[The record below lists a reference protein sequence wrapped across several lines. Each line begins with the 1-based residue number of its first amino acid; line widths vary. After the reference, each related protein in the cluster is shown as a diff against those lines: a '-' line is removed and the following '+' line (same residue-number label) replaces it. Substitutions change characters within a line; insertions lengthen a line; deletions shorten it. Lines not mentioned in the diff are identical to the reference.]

1 MKNDKIQKF
10 DSRAIFSNINLAI
23 NKIEITRQQ
32 LYQYMNFLNKTCKM
46 YQDKYIIV
54 PINSEIM
61 KDQSAIKL
69 KNVTF
74 NYRRR

>member
-1 MKNDKIQKF
+1 MKNYKIQKF
-10 DSRAIFSNINLAI
+10 DSEIFSNINLAI

-32 LYQYMNFLNKTCKM
+32 LCLYMNFLNKTCKM